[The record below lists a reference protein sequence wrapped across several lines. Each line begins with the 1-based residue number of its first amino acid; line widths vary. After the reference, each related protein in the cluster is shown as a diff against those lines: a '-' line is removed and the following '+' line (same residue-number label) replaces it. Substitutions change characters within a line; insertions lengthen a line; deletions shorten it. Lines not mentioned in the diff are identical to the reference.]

1 MVFGPPL
8 PPGDDEASMISVAT
22 LVPEVAAVMVEF
34 AKLGMA
40 VEKVVG
46 AAVREVLVKV
56 KLDMVEEAVDV
67 VLAGIGKML
76 NAAVT
81 VVLEELAVLVVI
93 IAKVFGD
100 AVGRALDTLDDDGRT
115 ANGVAVASSSK
126 VLVEDVLEVISCAK
140 TVVAPPR
147 RRATSSSVG
156 RIAWSICCFRADG
169 RFEQERYGG
178 FLWGNEDLLVTA
190 REPDGAMDLEITRKA
205 EKVCS
210 FVLTWGPEIDELV
223 DRLDEVGM
231 RLCAIARTL
240 DQRKQG
246 VLDHLV

>member
-67 VLAGIGKML
+67 VFAGIGKML
-76 NAAVT
+76 NAAVS
-81 VVLEELAVLVVI
+81 VLEELAVLVVI
-93 IAKVFGD
+93 VANVLGD

-140 TVVAPPR
+140 TVVPPPR

-169 RFEQERYGG
+169 QIRTG
-178 FLWGNEDLLVTA
+178 
-190 REPDGAMDLEITRKA
+190 
-205 EKVCS
+205 KVWWL
-210 FVLTWGPEIDELV
+210 FVG
-223 DRLDEVGM
+223 
-231 RLCAIARTL
+231 
-240 DQRKQG
+240 K
-246 VLDHLV
+246 